1 MRVTFPLSLAILA
14 ASAAALPATASAQAE
29 LNVHFARGQN
39 SMVVNGSIRGRRYVD
54 YLVNVRSGE
63 RLSVSMTS
71 NNRSAYF
78 NLIAPG
84 QGDVAY
90 YVGSNSNPLNRFDG
104 VVPARGLQRIRVY
117 LYRASGRRGEAANF
131 QLTIAVG
138 NRPGW
143 GIGNPVRP
151 QPIYPPGQTYRPGGT
166 IECRIP
172 GIASNRCTASVQHL
186 GPGSAYVRIQLPNGI
201 VRTVTYD
208 NGNAIRIDSGP
219 PGGSFLA
226 QRQGNRTVVEV
237 GYEAYWIPNALLYA
251 R

>member
-14 ASAAALPATASAQAE
+14 ASALALPTTASAQAE
-29 LNVHFARGQN
+29 LNVQFGRGQE
-39 SMVVNGSIRGRRYVD
+39 SIVINGSIRGRRYVD
-54 YLVNVRSGE
+54 YLVNVRARQ

-71 NNRSAYF
+71 NHRSAYF

-84 QGDVAY
+84 QGNVAY

-104 VVPARGLQRIRVY
+104 IAPARGLQRIRVY
-117 LYRASGRRGEAANF
+117 LYRASGRRGEVANF
-131 QLTIAVG
+131 QLSISVG
-138 NRPGW
+138 GRPGW
-143 GIGNPVRP
+143 GIGNPVLP
-151 QPIYPPGQTYRPGGT
+151 GPVYPPGQNYRPGGA

-172 GIASNRCTASVQHL
+172 GIASNRCTTSVQHL

-201 VRTVTYD
+201 VRTVTYA
-208 NGNAIRIDSGP
+208 NGNAMSIDSGP

-226 QRQGNRTVVEV
+226 SRRGSETIVEV
-237 GYEAYWIPNALLYA
+237 GYEVYFIPDAVLYA